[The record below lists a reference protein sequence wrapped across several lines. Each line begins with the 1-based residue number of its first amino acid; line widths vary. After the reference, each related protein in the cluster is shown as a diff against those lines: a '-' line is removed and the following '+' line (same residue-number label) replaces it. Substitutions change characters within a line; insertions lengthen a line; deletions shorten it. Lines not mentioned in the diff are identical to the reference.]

1 MCVSRIFTLQNPNF
15 CFVLIM
21 SLVFQW
27 EFLQYTKML
36 IGEQEKYLKDFMP
49 YNYFGGELDFFNI

>member
-1 MCVSRIFTLQNPNF
+1 
-15 CFVLIM
+15 M

-36 IGEQEKYLKDFMP
+36 IWEQEKYLKDFMP
-49 YNYFGGELDFFNI
+49 YNYFGGELDFFNIWKNSCASSSQG